1 MTTTRA
7 TKSPQERQLELN
19 ELVQSA
25 RVKFRAIDTWTL
37 RTIMETAY
45 QLGFDHGMEVGYD
58 GGFEDGRGVK
68 DMEENET
75 GMFEEDISEEGQVN

>member
-1 MTTTRA
+1 VTTTRA

-25 RVKFRAIDTWTL
+25 RVKFQAIDARTL
-37 RTIMETAY
+37 RAIMETAY

-75 GMFEEDISEEGQVN
+75 GMFVEDISEEG

>member
-75 GMFEEDISEEGQVN
+75 GMFVEDISEEG